1 MQSQRNLLFIGWL
14 LMSFMLWQ
22 MWSAYKNPP
31 PPSVTQTTT
40 ISSPNELASGRG
52 KAITVKTDVLSLT
65 INTYGGDIEQADLL
79 KFDESLHSN
88 TPFRLLTNQP
98 HFTYI
103 VRSGLVGA
111 DGPDN
116 ASNQSRPEFNV
127 TQDTFQ
133 LADDQNELRVPMTY
147 TDANGALYVKEFVFK
162 RGEYVVD
169 VNYNVDNKSGK
180 ALDLALFGQLRQS
193 VETPKASQSSGGGFG
208 MHTYRGTAYSTQDN
222 KYKKYSFGDI
232 EDKDKVL
239 DVETTGGWI
248 AMLQQYFATAWIPDP
263 SQKVNFFTSYQ
274 KNEGLATIAFRG
286 NSVQVPAN
294 STQQLSAKLWVGPEN
309 QNEMAI
315 VAPNLDLTV
324 DYGWLWF
331 LSQPLFKLLTFIQSF
346 VGNWG
351 VAIIL
356 ITFVVRGLMYPLTK
370 AQYTSMAKMKLL
382 QPKLKEMRERFGDDK
397 QRMSQEM
404 MALYKEE
411 KVNPLGGCFPLIIQM
426 PIFISL
432 YYMLM
437 GSVELR
443 HAPFMLWIQDLS
455 AQDPYYV
462 LPLLMGGTMFL
473 IQKMSPTP
481 VTDPMQQK
489 IMTYMPV
496 IFTVFFLWFPSGLV
510 LYYTV
515 SNLLTII
522 QQQLIYRGLEKRGLH
537 TREKK
542 KRKDQ

>member
-1 MQSQRNLLFIGWL
+1 MQSQRNLLFIAWL
-14 LMSFMLWQ
+14 FMSFMLWQ
-22 MWSAYKNPP
+22 MWVSYKNPP
-31 PPSVTQTTT
+31 PPRPQEST
-40 ISSPNELASGRG
+40 ISSTTTGDMANGQG
-52 KAITVKTDVLSLT
+52 KMIKVQTDVLSLT
-65 INTYGGDIEQADLL
+65 INTYGGDIEQAELL
-79 KFDESLHSN
+79 KFDESLHSK
-88 TPFRLLTNQP
+88 TPFRLLENTAN
-98 HFTYI
+98 FTYL

-116 ASNQSRPEFNV
+116 SANQTRPQFQAA
-127 TQDTFQ
+127 QDTFQ
-133 LADDQNELRVPMTY
+133 LAAGADELKVPLTY
-147 TDANGALYVKEFVFK
+147 TDANGVVYNKVFTFK
-162 RGEYVVD
+162 RGQYVIDLTYQVE
-169 VNYNVDNKSGK
+169 NKSEK
-180 ALDLALFGQLRQS
+180 TLDLALFGQLRQS
-193 VETPKASQSSGGGFG
+193 VDLPKERDTGSNNFAL
-208 MHTYRGTAYSTQDN
+208 HTYRGTAYSSDET
-222 KYKKYSFGDI
+222 KYKKYSFSDV
-232 EDKDKVL
+232 EDKSL
-239 DVETTGGWI
+239 NISTTGGWI
-248 AMLQQYFATAWIPDP
+248 AMLQQYFATAWIPDQNQP
-263 SQKVNFFTSYQ
+263 VNFFSSYQ
-274 KNEGLATIAFRG
+274 PNGKLATISFRG

-294 STQQLSAKLWVGPEN
+294 GTQELSAKLWVGPED
-309 QNEMAI
+309 QDAMAA

-331 LSQPLFKLLTFIQSF
+331 LSQPLFKLLTIIQSF
-346 VGNWG
+346 VVNWG

-382 QPKLKEMRERFGDDK
+382 QPKLQEMRERFGDDK
-397 QRMSQEM
+397 QRMSQAM
-404 MALYKEE
+404 MELYKAE
-411 KVNPLGGCFPLIIQM
+411 KVNPLGGCFPLLIQM

-443 HAPFMLWIQDLS
+443 HAPFMLWLQDLS
-455 AQDPYYV
+455 AQDPYYI

-473 IQKMSPTP
+473 IQKISPTA

-489 IMTYMPV
+489 IMTFMPV

-515 SNLLTII
+515 SNLVTIV

-542 KRKDQ
+542 KKK

>member
-1 MQSQRNLLFIGWL
+1 MQSQRNLLFIAWL
-14 LMSFMLWQ
+14 FMSFMLWQ
-22 MWSAYKNPP
+22 MWVSYKNPP
-31 PPSVTQTTT
+31 PPRPQEST
-40 ISSPNELASGRG
+40 ISSTTTGDMANGQG
-52 KAITVKTDVLSLT
+52 KMIKVQTDVLSLT
-65 INTYGGDIEQADLL
+65 INTYGGDIEQAELL
-79 KFDESLHSN
+79 KFDESLHSK
-88 TPFRLLTNQP
+88 TPFRLLENTAN
-98 HFTYI
+98 FTYL

-116 ASNQSRPEFNV
+116 SANQTRPQFQAA
-127 TQDTFQ
+127 QDTFQ
-133 LADDQNELRVPMTY
+133 LAAGADELKVPLTY
-147 TDANGALYVKEFVFK
+147 TDANGVVYNKVFTFK
-162 RGEYVVD
+162 RGQYVIDLTYQVE
-169 VNYNVDNKSGK
+169 NKSEK
-180 ALDLALFGQLRQS
+180 TLDLALFGQLRQS
-193 VETPKASQSSGGGFG
+193 VDLPKERDTGSNNFAL
-208 MHTYRGTAYSTQDN
+208 HTYRGTAYSSDET
-222 KYKKYSFGDI
+222 KYKKYSFSDV
-232 EDKDKVL
+232 EDKSL
-239 DVETTGGWI
+239 NISTTGGWI
-248 AMLQQYFATAWIPDP
+248 AMLQQYFATAWIPDQNQP
-263 SQKVNFFTSYQ
+263 VNFFSSYQ
-274 KNEGLATIAFRG
+274 PNGKLATISFRG

-294 STQQLSAKLWVGPEN
+294 GTQELSAKLWVGPED
-309 QNEMAI
+309 QDAMAA

-331 LSQPLFKLLTFIQSF
+331 LSQPLFKLLTIIQSF
-346 VGNWG
+346 VVNWG

-382 QPKLKEMRERFGDDK
+382 QPKLQEMRERFGDDK
-397 QRMSQEM
+397 QRMSQAM
-404 MALYKEE
+404 MELYKAE
-411 KVNPLGGCFPLIIQM
+411 KVNPLGGCFPLLIQM

-443 HAPFMLWIQDLS
+443 HAPFMLWLQDLS
-455 AQDPYYV
+455 AQDPYYI

-473 IQKMSPTP
+473 IQKMSPTA

-489 IMTYMPV
+489 IMTFMPV

-515 SNLLTII
+515 SNLVTIV

-542 KRKDQ
+542 KKK

>member
-1 MQSQRNLLFIGWL
+1 MQSQRNLLFIAWL
-14 LMSFMLWQ
+14 FMSFMLWQ
-22 MWSAYKNPP
+22 MWITYKNPP
-31 PPSVTQTTT
+31 PPRAQETTL
-40 ISSPNELASGRG
+40 SSSSGSGDLANGRG

-65 INTYGGDIEQADLL
+65 INTYGGDIEQADLS
-79 KFDESLHSN
+79 KFDETLNSN
-88 TPFRLLTNQP
+88 TPFRLLENTP
-98 HFTYI
+98 DFTYI
-103 VRSGLVGA
+103 VRSGLVGN

-116 ASNQSRPEFNV
+116 AANQSRPEFQAA
-127 TQDTFQ
+127 QDSFQ
-133 LADDQNELRVPMTY
+133 LADGVDELKVPLTY
-147 TDANGALYVKEFVFK
+147 TDANGVEYQKVFTFK
-162 RGEYVVD
+162 RGQYVVD
-169 VNYNVDNKSGK
+169 VTYQVDNKSDK
-180 ALDLALFGQLRQS
+180 TLDLALFGQLRQS
-193 VETPKASQSSGGGFG
+193 IDLPKDRDTGTSGFSL
-208 MHTYRGTAYSTQDN
+208 HTYRGSAYSSSDD

-232 EDKDKVL
+232 EDKAL
-239 DVETTGGWI
+239 DINTKGGWV
-248 AMLQQYFATAWIPDP
+248 AMLQQYFATAWIPDQNQ
-263 SQKVNFFTSYQ
+263 SALFFTSYQ
-274 KNEGLATIAFRG
+274 DNGRLATIGFRG
-286 NSVQVPAN
+286 ASVQVPAN
-294 STQQLSAKLWVGPEN
+294 GTQELSARLWIGPE
-309 QNEMAI
+309 QQDEMAKI
-315 VAPNLDLTV
+315 APNLDLTV

-346 VGNWG
+346 IGNWG
-351 VAIIL
+351 VSIII
-356 ITFVVRGLMYPLTK
+356 ITFIVRGLMYPLTR

-382 QPKLKEMRERFGDDK
+382 QPKLQEMRERFGEDK

-404 MALYKEE
+404 MELYKAE

-443 HAPFMLWIQDLS
+443 HAPFMLWLQDLS
-455 AQDPYYV
+455 AQDPYYI

-473 IQKMSPTP
+473 IQKMSPTA

-489 IMTYMPV
+489 VMTFMPV

-515 SNLLTII
+515 SNLVTII

-542 KRKDQ
+542 KKK